1 MNRLLLSALF
11 LFSFLFAQSQTGY
24 LFVKKGANKKRTYQ
38 PYDRIAVRL
47 QTNEVVSGMITR
59 LMNDTIYIGSRPIAR
74 TAVTE
79 VLLTTK
85 PAPQFN
91 IDAKQVLLITAGV
104 ALVTAGLTISKQAKF
119 KTALISG
126 TVIGVGPIA
135 FGYLRSKISLR
146 RKKYKIG
153 KKFRLQMIDFYIP
166 SKRAF

>member
-24 LFVKKGANKKRTYQ
+24 LFVKKGAHKKRTYQ

-79 VLLTTK
+79 VLLPTK
-85 PAPQFN
+85 LPEFN
-91 IDAKQVLLITAGV
+91 IDAKKILLITAGV
-104 ALVTAGLTISKQAKF
+104 ALATAGLTATKQAKF
-119 KTALISG
+119 KTSLISS
-126 TVIGVGPIA
+126 TVIGFGPIA
-135 FGYLRSKISLR
+135 VLYLRSKISLR

-166 SKRAF
+166 PKRAF